1 MSPMLL
7 PQQQL
12 VIQLA
17 KRFPDAIFYK
27 ETTERIV
34 ALTIDD
40 VPTPNDPDDAST
52 RCILSAIATHN
63 QAIDEAGDR
72 VRATFFIITSHLASG
87 STILSDIVAAGHEI
101 GNHGIADDNTA
112 LQHPEI
118 FSLQLRASHQR
129 LMQDCSQPPRWY
141 RPGRGLYTPA
151 MVQSLRQMDGYEPRF
166 ALASMIPIDT
176 FTPTNNPEF
185 TVRYVSQFIFPGAIL
200 LLHGGS
206 IANCQNTA
214 AALTRILSLLKRQ
227 HYRVV
232 TLSQLWDHV
241 ER

>member
-1 MSPMLL
+1 MSSILL

-12 VIQLA
+12 IIQLA

-27 ETTERIV
+27 ETTERVV

-40 VPTPNDPDDAST
+40 VPTPNDPGDAST
-52 RCILSAIATHN
+52 RCILEAIATHN
-63 QAIDEAGDR
+63 RAVDEAGDR
-72 VRATFFIITSHLASG
+72 VRATFFIITSHLAQG
-87 STILSDIVAAGHEI
+87 SPILTDIVAAGHEI

-129 LMQDCSQPPRWY
+129 LLEDCSQPLRWY
-141 RPGRGLYTPA
+141 RPGRGLYNQT
-151 MVQSLRQMDGYEPRF
+151 MVQSLRQMASYEPRF

-176 FTPTNNPEF
+176 FTPTNSPDF
-185 TVRYVSQFIFPGAIL
+185 TVRYVSQFIFPGSIL

-206 IANCQNTA
+206 IGNCQNTT
-214 AALTRILSLLKRQ
+214 AALIRILSLLKSQ
-227 HYRVV
+227 NYRVV
-232 TLSQLWDHV
+232 TLSELWDKY
-241 ER
+241 

>member
-1 MSPMLL
+1 MSSILL

-12 VIQLA
+12 VIKLA

-27 ETTERIV
+27 ETTERVV

-40 VPTPNDPDDAST
+40 VPTPNDPGDAST
-52 RCILSAIATHN
+52 RCILEAIATHN
-63 QAIDEAGDR
+63 RAVDEAGDR
-72 VRATFFIITSHLASG
+72 VRATFFIITSHLAQG
-87 STILSDIVAAGHEI
+87 SPILTDIVAAGHEI

-129 LMQDCSQPPRWY
+129 LLEDCSQPLRWY
-141 RPGRGLYTPA
+141 RPGRGLYNQT
-151 MVQSLRQMDGYEPRF
+151 MVQSLRQMASYEPRF

-176 FTPTNNPEF
+176 FTPTNNPDF
-185 TVRYVSQFIFPGAIL
+185 TVRYVSQFIFPGSIL

-206 IANCQNTA
+206 IGNCQNTT
-214 AALTRILSLLKRQ
+214 AALIRILSLLKSQ
-227 HYRVV
+227 NYRVV
-232 TLSQLWDHV
+232 TLSELWDKY
-241 ER
+241 

>member
-1 MSPMLL
+1 MSSILL

-27 ETTERIV
+27 ETTERVV

-40 VPTPNDPDDAST
+40 VPTPNDPGDAST
-52 RCILSAIATHN
+52 RCILEAIATHN
-63 QAIDEAGDR
+63 LAFDRVSDR
-72 VRATFFIITSHLASG
+72 VRATFFIITSHLAQG
-87 STILSDIVAAGHEI
+87 STILNDIVAAGHEI

-129 LMQDCSQPPRWY
+129 ITDDCSQPLRWY
-141 RPGRGLYTPA
+141 RPGRGLYNQA

-176 FTPTNNPEF
+176 FTPTNNPDF

-206 IANCQNTA
+206 IGNCQNTA
-214 AALTRILSLLKRQ
+214 IALFRILNLLKSQ
-227 HYRVV
+227 NYRVV
-232 TLSQLWDHV
+232 TLSELWDNY
-241 ER
+241 